1 MVAHTDFN
9 KLHRKS
15 LNISVSYLDISV
27 SYLNISVSYLNISVS
42 YLNKLWPFVTELVT
56 ETQTYQYR
64 HQSQQKN
71 L

>member
-9 KLHRKS
+9 KLQQKIFEHFSKLFRHFSK
-15 LNISVSYLDISV
+15 LD
-27 SYLNISVSYLNISVS
+27 ISVSYLNISVS
-42 YLNKLWPFVTELVT
+42 YLNKLWPFVTDLVT
-56 ETQTYQYR
+56 ETQRYQYR